1 MLKLDFLKPGNPIE
15 GILDFAKVSGE
26 KDLHFEGFISLI
38 RKSEIALAEIVLDS
52 GTLKLP
58 DGQVLKG

>member
-1 MLKLDFLKPGNPIE
+1 MLKLDFLKPENPRE
-15 GILDFAKVSGE
+15 GIPDFAKVSGE
-26 KDLHFEGFISLI
+26 KGVHFEGFIFLI
-38 RKSEIALAEIVLDS
+38 RKSENALAEIVLDS